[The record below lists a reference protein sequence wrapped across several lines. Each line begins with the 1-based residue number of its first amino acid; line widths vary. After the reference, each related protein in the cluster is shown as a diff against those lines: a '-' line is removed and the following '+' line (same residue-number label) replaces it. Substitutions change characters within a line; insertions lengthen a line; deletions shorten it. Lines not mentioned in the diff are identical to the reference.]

1 MKSPYLLPAFT
12 ALLGFSIAWIAKPAA
27 DTVAPVAKSEDLG
40 PNRPAHP
47 ETSSHPPRPE
57 KPRSHETKPGNFRL
71 ADLADRGPKSRD
83 EAKMLRLTEALGL
96 TIDQQG
102 AIIKLVE
109 DVQATASDKVP
120 VITDLTTRGAAIQD
134 GLAKVLTP
142 EQLAKF
148 QEIRDR
154 ERDNRTELRSQ
165 RFLTQAIDD
174 IDLTTAQRDELLKR
188 LRQKAK
194 ADLQTIPAAA
204 SLLFD
209 KSLLPTGNRELS
221 VDGILLLAQL
231 GKETVPTDPM
241 AAHQQVLDHQR
252 QELEEILK
260 CFDGVLTPGQM
271 GQYQAAIAE
280 QRKILSS
287 LPQATVR
294 DAGP

>member
-1 MKSPYLLPAFT
+1 MKSPYLLPALT
-12 ALLGFSIAWIAKPAA
+12 ALLGFSIAWIAKPTAGPVPPASQNA
-27 DTVAPVAKSEDLG
+27 DPS
-40 PNRPAHP
+40 PNPSAHP
-47 ETSSHPPRPE
+47 DTSSHPPRPE
-57 KPRSHETKPGNFRL
+57 KPRAHESKPGNFPL

-83 EAKMLRLTEALGL
+83 EARMLRLTEALGL
-96 TIDQQG
+96 NIDQQG
-102 AIIKLVE
+102 AILKLIA

-120 VITDLTTRGAAIQD
+120 AITDLATRGAAIQD
-134 GLAKVLTP
+134 GLAKVLSP
-142 EQLAKF
+142 EQLTKF

-154 ERDNRTELRSQ
+154 ERDNRIELRSQ

-174 IDLTTAQRDELLKR
+174 IDLTAAQRDELLKR

-194 ADLQTIPAAA
+194 ADLQSIPAAA
-204 SLLFD
+204 TLLLD
-209 KSLLPTGNRELS
+209 KSMLPTGNRELS
-221 VDGILLLAQL
+221 ADGVLLLAQISGEHAPL
-231 GKETVPTDPM
+231 DPM

-280 QRKILSS
+280 QRKILDS

-294 DAGP
+294 DSGP